1 MRGGVVMM
9 LAVMGCVPL
18 SSILRWWVVGLFSVS
33 VAGEEPVLSS
43 SFCVML
49 ADEVEAFLLRVVVG
63 ILKNKF
69 QV

>member
-1 MRGGVVMM
+1 M
-9 LAVMGCVPL
+9 
-18 SSILRWWVVGLFSVS
+18 VGLFSVS